1 MPVSSNGRPCALFLA
16 PETPYPIAGG
26 GALRSAS
33 VLEYLARDHH
43 VDAIVFRQPEGPPPQ
58 FPSGLVRDVCVI
70 PLPPNG
76 RHPIARVFR
85 NAERMVRRVP
95 PLIDRFA
102 GFSAAVG
109 EFLRGRAY
117 EIGFVEH
124 FWCAPYWE
132 QIAPHCRATVLDLHN
147 IESVW
152 HRRCG
157 NAALGPKA
165 IAHRVF
171 HEASIRLERAWL
183 PKYSLLL
190 TASCE
195 DATRVTRIAPAA
207 HALVFPNAIPRI
219 DLPHRP
225 EEEAIVFS
233 GSLDYDPN
241 QAAVEYFRARIW
253 PLLRER
259 WPQLRWRLVG
269 RNPEA
274 VRQVINGDIRIECS
288 GPVEDAVAHLA
299 AAKAAV
305 VPLLA
310 GSGTRLKI
318 IEAWAAGRA
327 VVSTKLGAEGL
338 PVRPGENI
346 LIEDDPARF
355 AAAVS
360 SLLQSPECRL
370 RIGAAGRRLYERE
383 FTWQAAWDQL
393 RAALASLEC
402 SGNGVSG
409 NGARAS

>member
-1 MPVSSNGRPCALFLA
+1 MSAFSNGRPSALFLA

-33 VLEYLARDHH
+33 VLEYLARDHY
-43 VDAIVFRQPEGPPPQ
+43 VDAIVFQQPETPPPA

-76 RHPIARVFR
+76 RHTLARAFR

-109 EFLRGRAY
+109 EFLRGRSY
-117 EIGFVEH
+117 DVGVVEH

-132 QIAPHCRATVLDLHN
+132 QIAPHCAATILDLHN
-147 IESVW
+147 VESVW

-157 NAALGPKA
+157 DVTPGPKA

-171 HEASIRLERAWL
+171 HEASIRLERCWL

-195 DATRVTRIAPAA
+195 DATRVTRIAPTARA
-207 HALVFPNAIPRI
+207 FVFPNAIPLV
-219 DLPHRP
+219 DPPDVP
-225 EEEAIVFS
+225 EEDSIVFS

-241 QAAVEYFRARIW
+241 QAAVEYFRSRIW
-253 PLLRER
+253 PLLREP
-259 WPQLRWRLVG
+259 WPELRWRLVG
-269 RNPEA
+269 RRPEA
-274 VRQVINGDIRIECS
+274 VRQIVDGDPRIECS
-288 GPVEDAVAHLA
+288 GPVDDAVTHLA

-327 VVSTKLGAEGL
+327 VVSTTVGAEGL
-338 PVRPGENI
+338 PVKPGENI

-360 SLLQSPECRL
+360 ALLQSPERRS
-370 RIGAAGRRLYERE
+370 RIGETGRTLYERE
-383 FTWQAAWDQL
+383 FTWQAAWERL
-393 RAALASLEC
+393 AAALASLEY
-402 SGNGVSG
+402 SGSG
-409 NGARAS
+409 LKTF